1 VRLCAG
7 VGLAGQ
13 DGEVHFDFF
22 GGDNADLQ
30 MDPDLQN
37 LISPT
42 ESPGGGV
49 GGGACQHAEVVH
61 TSLVVDNVFFEYIF

>member
-1 VRLCAG
+1 MCVHLCAD

-13 DGEVHFDFF
+13 DGEIHFDFF

-37 LISPT
+37 LLSPT
-42 ESPGGGV
+42 ESPGGWEEE
-49 GGGACQHAEVVH
+49 GACQQAEVVH
-61 TSLVVDNVFFEYIF
+61 TSLVDFKYIY